1 MRGWKSTFRIFGK
14 YSGAMQYALAVRP
27 CYVVVKSR
35 SGVTELVSSMIMQ
48 SICMRTDDV
57 DLEVRIIHS
66 GGWFFSSCCGDLL
79 NSF

>member
-1 MRGWKSTFRIFGK
+1 
-14 YSGAMQYALAVRP
+14 MQYALAVRP

-57 DLEVRIIHS
+57 DLDVRIIHG
-66 GGWFFSSCCGDLL
+66 GGWFFCCGGDLL